1 MMKIAYSIAV
11 SFVGALLLGGF
22 SAAAQAE
29 WQIDQ
34 EQSFVNY
41 VTVKKEH
48 VAEIHQLPDISGS
61 IAADG
66 TLAIDIAT
74 DSVVSGVDVRDAR
87 LKEFLFKVADF
98 PKISLIGRLD
108 LSEYEEL
115 AIGDNQEGYVEA
127 ELKILSTQ
135 KPIDFD
141 VRVFRLTETKILVLP
156 TQPIIIAAKDVDL
169 VPGIL
174 KLQELAK
181 LSSISQTTPITF
193 QLVLEKQ

>member
-1 MMKIAYSIAV
+1 MKIAYSMAI
-11 SFVGALLLGGF
+11 SLMGALLLGSF
-22 SAAAQAE
+22 SATAQAK
-29 WQIDQ
+29 WQIDP

-48 VAEIHQLPDISGS
+48 VAEIHQLPDVSGS

-66 TLAIDIAT
+66 SLAIDIAT

-87 LKEFLFKVADF
+87 LKEFLFKVAEF
-98 PKISLIGRLD
+98 PKISLTGQLD
-108 LSEYEEL
+108 LSEYEDL

-135 KPIDFD
+135 KAIDFD
-141 VRVFRLTETKILVLP
+141 VRIFRLTETKILVLP

-169 VPGIL
+169 VSGIV